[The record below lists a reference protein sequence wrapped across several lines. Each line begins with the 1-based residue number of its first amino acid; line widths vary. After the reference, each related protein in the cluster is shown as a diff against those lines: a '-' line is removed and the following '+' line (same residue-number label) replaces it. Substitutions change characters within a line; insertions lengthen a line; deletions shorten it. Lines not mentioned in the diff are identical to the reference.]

1 MADRSVPSP
10 ADADADADAGAAVD
24 AGEETEAVRAG
35 CSSAT
40 K

>member
-10 ADADADADAGAAVD
+10 ADADADADAGAAAD
-24 AGEETEAVRAG
+24 ACAETDVVRAG
-35 CSSAT
+35 SLNAS